1 MESSV
6 IFVNLIFTNQ
16 ANIIM
21 DSGVHLSLN
30 EKCDHQIIYLKLNL
44 KIGYP
49 SPYIW
54 KVWDYNRSKTDS
66 INFSVEILDW
76 SYLVSGKWNQNF
88 FNTPISSWEESF
100 NRLFGESKFV

>member
-1 MESSV
+1 M
-6 IFVNLIFTNQ
+6 NLIFTNQ
-16 ANIIM
+16 ANIII

-30 EKCDHQIIYLKLNL
+30 EKCHHQIIYLKLNL
-44 KIGYP
+44 KVEYP
-49 SPYIW
+49 SLYIC

-66 INFSVEILDW
+66 INLSIEIFDW

-88 FNTPISSWEESF
+88 FNTPIASWEESF